1 MTATDAITVADTP
14 VIDPQTYRRV
24 LGQYPTGVCVI
35 TADSD
40 EYGKCGMVVGSFTS
54 VSLDPPLV
62 AFLPAKTSGTWPKIR
77 SAGSFCV
84 NILSADQEDVCRT
97 FFASTGDKFA
107 TVETS
112 PAASGAPVIDGAV
125 AWLDCD
131 LEDVHDAG
139 DHYIVV
145 GRIRSLE
152 SAVRHLPLIFFQG
165 GYGAF
170 SPLSLTAPDRRG
182 DLAAPLRIVDLA
194 RPLMERF
201 AEEFDCRCIAM
212 TRVEE
217 ELICVASAGRPQNPD
232 EAATHVGQRMPYTP
246 PIGSAWAAFEDQE
259 HIDRWLRLQPNAELR
274 ERNRVGLEAV
284 RNRGLSLTLVSDAQ
298 RQFVSTMD
306 SLAKAPDQGAPL
318 SRDIV
323 QNLSFDPT
331 DLTDETMG
339 AIRQISA
346 PVFDADARV
355 ALVLTAYGFGPSTS
369 ISELMAG
376 LQDMAAAATR
386 RNGGHTPREQ
396 HER

>member
-1 MTATDAITVADTP
+1 MTAGTATAVEQA
-14 VIDPQTYRRV
+14 IDPQTYRRV

-35 TADSD
+35 TADSA
-40 EYGKCGMVVGSFTS
+40 EHGKSGMVVGSFTS

-62 AFLPAKTSGTWPKIR
+62 AFLPAKTSTTWPKIEH
-77 SAGSFCV
+77 AGSFCV

-97 FFASTGDKFA
+97 FFGPGDKFA
-107 TVETS
+107 TVETR
-112 PAASGAPVIDGAV
+112 PAGSGAPVIDGAV

-145 GRIRSLE
+145 GRVRTLE

-201 AEEFDCRCIAM
+201 AQDFDCRCIAM

-217 ELICVASAGRPQNPD
+217 ELICVASAGRPQDP
-232 EAATHVGQRMPYTP
+232 EESVTHVGQRMPYTP
-246 PIGSAWAAFEDQE
+246 PIGSAWAAFEDQD

-274 ERNRVGLEAV
+274 ERNRLGLEAV
-284 RNRGLSLTLVSDAQ
+284 RNRGVSLTLVSDAQ
-298 RQFVSTMD
+298 REFVSAMD
-306 SLAKAPDQGAPL
+306 SLAKAPEQSAQP
-318 SRDIV
+318 SRDV
-323 QNLSFDPT
+323 LQNLSFDPA
-331 DLTDETMG
+331 DLTGETVG
-339 AIRQISA
+339 AVRQISA
-346 PVFDADARV
+346 PVFDAEGRV

-369 ISELMAG
+369 VIGLMSG

-386 RNGGHTPREQ
+386 RNGGHAPRG
-396 HER
+396 